1 MGPMGPVGPAGPMG
15 PAGPAGSN
23 GVSGYQ
29 IVVGDTEPFD
39 ATLDVDLGEFLLH
52 CPSGKVPVTGGHQM
66 LNPAAHK
73 LTVVTSA
80 PYDTGLVS
88 GWRLDVE
95 NSHSPDPL
103 AAARVR
109 IFVVCMLR
117 TQ

>member
-1 MGPMGPVGPAGPMG
+1 
-15 PAGPAGSN
+15 
-23 GVSGYQ
+23 
-29 IVVGDTEPFD
+29 
-39 ATLDVDLGEFLLH
+39 
-52 CPSGKVPVTGGHQM
+52 M